1 MTPTGTSSPRSAGL
15 SSSSSTSIRPSCEW
29 RRHAYTIHSMSEIGN
44 SNSYGSV
51 DKLVLELAA
60 AYLTGGELALFTK
73 MITALKDTK
82 NSGAVKIFD
91 SKAGYFNDASFQV
104 GVAS

>member
-1 MTPTGTSSPRSAGL
+1 MT
-15 SSSSSTSIRPSCEW
+15 EV
-29 RRHAYTIHSMSEIGN
+29 GN

-60 AYLTGGELALFTK
+60 AYLTGGELVLFQK
-73 MITALKDTK
+73 MISALKDSK
-82 NSGAVKIFD
+82 NSSAVKLFD